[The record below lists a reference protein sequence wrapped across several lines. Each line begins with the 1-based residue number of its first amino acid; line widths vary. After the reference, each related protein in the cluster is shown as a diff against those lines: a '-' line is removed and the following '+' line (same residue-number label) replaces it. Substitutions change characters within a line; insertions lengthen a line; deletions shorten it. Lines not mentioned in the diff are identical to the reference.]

1 MNCGVAQQL
10 EIAMKTIHKLATVSA
25 VAFSAFAF
33 LALAGSAAQAGPI
46 TPPGKYCMTYDLGGS
61 DCSFTSYAECQ
72 ATASGEGAEC
82 YGDTVRDDRL
92 ATHNS
97 KDPKY

>member
-1 MNCGVAQQL
+1 MGAQQL
-10 EIAMKTIHKLATVSA
+10 EIAMKTIQKLAAASA

-33 LALAGSAAQAGPI
+33 VALTGSAAQAGPI
-46 TPPGKYCMTYDLGGS
+46 TPPGKYCMQYTVGGS

-72 ATASGEGAEC
+72 ATASGQDAEC

-92 ATHNS
+92 AAHNS
-97 KDPKY
+97 IARKH